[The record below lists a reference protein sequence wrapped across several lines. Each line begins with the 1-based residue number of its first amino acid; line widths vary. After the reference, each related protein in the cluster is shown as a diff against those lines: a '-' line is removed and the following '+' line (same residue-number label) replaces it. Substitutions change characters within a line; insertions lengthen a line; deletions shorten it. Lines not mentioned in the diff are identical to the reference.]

1 MTAITTSGPSLS
13 LPTLM
18 HPDNHVPAPTAPAV
32 AVLNSGVLE
41 KEEFLSSVDRGLR
54 AIEAFLKVFISPVDN
69 L

>member
-41 KEEFLSSVDRGLR
+41 KEEFLSSVD
-54 AIEAFLKVFISPVDN
+54 
-69 L
+69 